1 MSNNQREERERV
13 ERENFTREIASMIQ
27 HANAEHFFGVDD
39 AESISFWSK
48 HGLWTYCGTCGK
60 LMSLRLLPCF
70 HNRPVIK
77 PADNCP
83 CQQMRYFTPNP
94 NTLPDVLKGLLNS
107 EIAALHPLTV
117 HTGDYK

>member
-1 MSNNQREERERV
+1 
-13 ERENFTREIASMIQ
+13 
-27 HANAEHFFGVDD
+27 
-39 AESISFWSK
+39 
-48 HGLWTYCGTCGK
+48 
-60 LMSLRLLPCF
+60 MSLRLLPCF

-77 PADNCP
+77 PADNCS
-83 CQQMRYFTPNP
+83 CQQIRYFTPNP